1 MRIATAFLNIQNQPL
16 AGQFRRLFLFQLS
29 IKGKIMTTFNKILNP
44 MYSTIASYSTQDDGS
59 LNAKYVVGTGE
70 ESDSEVT
77 NFVIITSEYKYID
90 AQSAK
95 AITDAPLTKED
106 IGKTPTQIML
116 GRIYNH
122 LKETGQIVV

>member
-1 MRIATAFLNIQNQPL
+1 
-16 AGQFRRLFLFQLS
+16 
-29 IKGKIMTTFNKILNP
+29 MTTFNKILNP

-70 ESDSEVT
+70 ESDGAVT
-77 NFVIITSEYKYID
+77 KFVTITSEYKYID

-116 GRIYNH
+116 GRIYKY

>member
-1 MRIATAFLNIQNQPL
+1 
-16 AGQFRRLFLFQLS
+16 
-29 IKGKIMTTFNKILNP
+29 MTTFNKILNP

-70 ESDSEVT
+70 ESDGAVT
-77 NFVIITSEYKYID
+77 KFVTITSEYKYID

>member
-1 MRIATAFLNIQNQPL
+1 
-16 AGQFRRLFLFQLS
+16 
-29 IKGKIMTTFNKILNP
+29 MTTFNKILNP
-44 MYSTIASYSTQDDGS
+44 MYSAIASYSTQDDGS

-70 ESDSEVT
+70 DIDGEVT
-77 NFVIITSEYKYID
+77 NFVVITSEYKYID

-95 AITDAPLTKED
+95 TIIEAPLTKEC

-116 GRIYNH
+116 DRIYNH

>member
-1 MRIATAFLNIQNQPL
+1 
-16 AGQFRRLFLFQLS
+16 
-29 IKGKIMTTFNKILNP
+29 MTTFNKILNP

-59 LNAKYVVGTGE
+59 LNAKYVVGTG
-70 ESDSEVT
+70 DDTDGEVT

-90 AQSAK
+90 SQSAK
-95 AITDAPLTKED
+95 TITDAPLAKED

>member
-1 MRIATAFLNIQNQPL
+1 
-16 AGQFRRLFLFQLS
+16 
-29 IKGKIMTTFNKILNP
+29 
-44 MYSTIASYSTQDDGS
+44 
-59 LNAKYVVGTGE
+59 E
-70 ESDSEVT
+70 ESDGAVT
-77 NFVIITSEYKYID
+77 KFVTITSEYKYID

>member
-1 MRIATAFLNIQNQPL
+1 
-16 AGQFRRLFLFQLS
+16 
-29 IKGKIMTTFNKILNP
+29 MTTFNKILNP

-59 LNAKYVVGTGE
+59 LNAKYVVGTGD
-70 ESDSEVT
+70 DSGDAVT
-77 NFVIITSEYKYID
+77 NFVIVTSEYKYID
-90 AQSAK
+90 AESAK
-95 AITDAPLTKED
+95 TITEAPLTKED

>member
-1 MRIATAFLNIQNQPL
+1 
-16 AGQFRRLFLFQLS
+16 
-29 IKGKIMTTFNKILNP
+29 MTTFNKILNP

-59 LNAKYVVGTGE
+59 LNAKYVVGTG
-70 ESDSEVT
+70 DDNDGTVT
-77 NFVIITSEYKYID
+77 NFVTITSEYKYID

-95 AITDAPLTKED
+95 TITEAPLTKED

>member
-1 MRIATAFLNIQNQPL
+1 
-16 AGQFRRLFLFQLS
+16 
-29 IKGKIMTTFNKILNP
+29 MTTFNKILNP

-70 ESDSEVT
+70 ESDGAVT
-77 NFVIITSEYKYID
+77 KFVTITSEYKYID

-122 LKETGQIVV
+122 LKET

>member
-1 MRIATAFLNIQNQPL
+1 
-16 AGQFRRLFLFQLS
+16 
-29 IKGKIMTTFNKILNP
+29 NKILNP

>member
-1 MRIATAFLNIQNQPL
+1 
-16 AGQFRRLFLFQLS
+16 
-29 IKGKIMTTFNKILNP
+29 MTTFNKILNP
-44 MYSTIASYSTQDDGS
+44 MYSAIASYSTQDDGS

-70 ESDSEVT
+70 DIDGEVT
-77 NFVIITSEYKYID
+77 NFMVITSEYKYID

-95 AITDAPLTKED
+95 TIIEAPLTKEC
-106 IGKTPTQIML
+106 IGKTPQQIML

>member
-59 LNAKYVVGTGE
+59 LNAKYVVGTG
-70 ESDSEVT
+70 DDTDGEVT

-95 AITDAPLTKED
+95 
-106 IGKTPTQIML
+106 
-116 GRIYNH
+116 
-122 LKETGQIVV
+122 

>member
-1 MRIATAFLNIQNQPL
+1 
-16 AGQFRRLFLFQLS
+16 
-29 IKGKIMTTFNKILNP
+29 MTTFNKILNP

-59 LNAKYVVGTGE
+59 LNAKYVVGTG
-70 ESDSEVT
+70 DDTDGEVT

-95 AITDAPLTKED
+95 EITDAPLTKED

-116 GRIYNH
+116 GRIYKY

>member
-1 MRIATAFLNIQNQPL
+1 
-16 AGQFRRLFLFQLS
+16 
-29 IKGKIMTTFNKILNP
+29 MTTFNKILNP

-70 ESDSEVT
+70 ESDGAVT
-77 NFVIITSEYKYID
+77 KFVTITSEYKYIN

>member
-1 MRIATAFLNIQNQPL
+1 
-16 AGQFRRLFLFQLS
+16 
-29 IKGKIMTTFNKILNP
+29 
-44 MYSTIASYSTQDDGS
+44 
-59 LNAKYVVGTGE
+59 
-70 ESDSEVT
+70 VT

-116 GRIYNH
+116 GRIYKY

>member
-1 MRIATAFLNIQNQPL
+1 MTAQ
-16 AGQFRRLFLFQLS
+16 
-29 IKGKIMTTFNKILNP
+29 
-44 MYSTIASYSTQDDGS
+44 
-59 LNAKYVVGTGE
+59 LNAKYVVGTG
-70 ESDSEVT
+70 DDTDGEVT

-116 GRIYNH
+116 GRIYKY

>member
-1 MRIATAFLNIQNQPL
+1 
-16 AGQFRRLFLFQLS
+16 
-29 IKGKIMTTFNKILNP
+29 MTTFNKILNP
-44 MYSTIASYSTQDDGS
+44 MYSAISSYSTQDDGS

-70 ESDSEVT
+70 ESDGAVT
-77 NFVIITSEYKYID
+77 NFVTITSEYKYID